1 MIARTSQSVSRA
13 SDLNDMSDF
22 LIVGG
27 GIIGLLLAR
36 ELSAAGA
43 SVTVI
48 ERGECGKE
56 ASWAGGGIVS
66 PLYPWRYTPAVT
78 ALASSAQKEY
88 PALAKQLLDE
98 TGIDPEW
105 ERTGLLMLDAEDS
118 NAALAWAK
126 GVGSAMHSL
135 SSESIYQREPL
146 LAPGYSEGLWMPD
159 IANIRNPRLLKAL
172 LKSLQLQ
179 PRVRFL
185 QHSSVTGF
193 IQGTSG
199 EERSIEGVELLRN
212 GQYEK
217 VLGQHAVV
225 TAGAWTGRL
234 FKSLSLDVD
243 VHPVKGQML
252 LLKPAKQVLSSI
264 VLSNGRYLIPRRDGH
279 LLVGSTLEYTDF
291 DKSTSEVAEQS
302 LYASALALIP
312 KLESAQMIAHWA
324 GLRPGA
330 AQGIPYIGGV
340 PGFRNLSVNAG
351 QFRNG
356 LVLAPASAGLLADIL
371 LGRAPR
377 VDPLPY
383 QLATGFSA

>member
-1 MIARTSQSVSRA
+1 
-13 SDLNDMSDF
+13 MSDF
-22 LIVGG
+22 LLVGG
-27 GIIGLLLAR
+27 GVIGLLLAR

-43 SVTVI
+43 SVTII

-88 PALAKQLLDE
+88 PALAKRLLEE

-135 SSESIYQREPL
+135 SRETIYQREPL
-146 LAPGYSEGLWMPD
+146 LAQGYKEGLWMPG

-185 QHSSVTGF
+185 EQSSVTGF
-193 IQGTSG
+193 IQGAG
-199 EERSIEGVELLRN
+199 RDERSVQGVELLRH
-212 GQYEK
+212 GQFEK
-217 VLGQHAVV
+217 VLGQHVVV
-225 TAGAWTGRL
+225 TAGAWTGSL
-234 FKSLSLDVD
+234 LKSLSLEVD

-252 LLKPAKQVLSSI
+252 LLKPAKKVLSSI

-279 LLVGSTLEYTDF
+279 LLVGSTLEYTGF
-291 DKSTSEVAEQS
+291 DKSTSETAEKS
-302 LYASALALIP
+302 LFASALALVP
-312 KLESAQMIAHWA
+312 DLKSAPMIAHWA

-330 AQGIPYIGGV
+330 AQGIPYIGSV

-371 LGRAPR
+371 LGRTPR
-377 VDPLPY
+377 LDPLPY
-383 QLATGFSA
+383 TLAPRFSA

>member
-1 MIARTSQSVSRA
+1 MK
-13 SDLNDMSDF
+13 DMSDF

-36 ELSAAGA
+36 ELSAEGA

-88 PALAKQLLDE
+88 PLLAKQLLDE

-105 ERTGLLMLDAEDS
+105 ECTGLLMLDAADS
-118 NAALAWAK
+118 NVALEWAL
-126 GVGSAMHSL
+126 GAGSTMHSL

-146 LAPGYSEGLWMPD
+146 LAPGYKEGLWMPE

-179 PRVRFL
+179 PRVRLL

-193 IQGTSG
+193 IQRTRKG
-199 EERSIEGVELLRN
+199 ESTVEGVELLCN
-212 GQYEK
+212 GQSEK
-217 VLGQHAVV
+217 VLGQHVV
-225 TAGAWTGRL
+225 VSAGAWTGGL
-234 FKSLSLDVD
+234 LKSLQIAVD

-279 LLVGSTLEYTDF
+279 LLVGSTLEYTGF
-291 DKSTSEVAEQS
+291 DKSTSEEAEQS
-302 LYASALALIP
+302 LFASALALVP
-312 KLESAQMIAHWA
+312 ELKSAPMIAHWA

-330 AQGIPYIGGV
+330 VQGIPYIGSL

-371 LGRAPR
+371 LGRTPR

-383 QLATGFSA
+383 QLATGLTA